1 MGVSWSIPEDSRR
14 PLRSGWLKTTPD
26 FPGPRVNET
35 RESERDCEAVS
46 WGQGVDTR
54 SLGCV
59 HARGKQGSGP
69 NWVPAAQLGFLSFS
83 FYFSFLFLHFQT
95 QFELLQ
101 TFVDLY
107 L

>member
-1 MGVSWSIPEDSRR
+1 VGVSWSIPEDSRR

-46 WGQGVDTR
+46 WGQGVGTR

-69 NWVPAAQLGFLSFS
+69 NWVPAAQLGFFIFFFLFFLPFSSFS
-83 FYFSFLFLHFQT
+83 NSI
-95 QFELLQ
+95 
-101 TFVDLY
+101 
-107 L
+107 